1 MAQQPDSQAVK
12 QYLLGLQESICSRL
26 EAVDDG
32 ASFIRDAWDRPE
44 GGGGVSR
51 VITEGR
57 VFEKGG
63 VNFSH
68 VMGDTMPASA
78 TAHRPHLAGAPWQA
92 MGVSLVIHPNNP
104 YVPTSPRQRAVFYCH
119 AEEQRAG
126 LLVWRRLRSDAL
138 LRF

>member
-1 MAQQPDSQAVK
+1 MSQQPDSHAVK
-12 QYLLGLQESICSRL
+12 QYLLGLQEAICSRL
-26 EAVDDG
+26 EAVDSG
-32 ASFIRDAWDRPE
+32 AAFIRDAWDRPE

-51 VITEGR
+51 VITEGN

-78 TAHRPHLAGAPWQA
+78 TAHRPHLAGAPWEA

-104 YVPTSPRQRAVFYCH
+104 YVPTSH
-119 AEEQRAG
+119 AN
-126 LLVWRRLRSDAL
+126 V
-138 LRF
+138 RFFIARPQNSEPVYWFGGGYDLTP